1 MRHRILQYCTND
13 FLHGSDYFEEVT
25 TDIDYALFQRL
36 PIKNEL
42 SGPNIKEIHL
52 ERSISNMRESLY
64 VGIARFH
71 GKSKFDSCVSFNLP
85 SKDIVRETKNKF
97 QGSKALC
104 TGIDK
109 IVFCSIL
116 PCYPDGQD
124 GGTIVGKDTLDDVEF
139 ILNKLK
145 YTKCIIAGDFHHAPG
160 MFNKLETL
168 IESYGF
174 KSYLDNYDTFI
185 KPDNGDKF
193 NLDRMISNI
202 PNLEVSNIKVH
213 QPKNPKTHLAISYDI
228 GYEL

>member
-13 FLHGSDYFEEVT
+13 FLHGSDYFDEVT
-25 TDIDYALFQRL
+25 TDVDYALFQRL
-36 PIKNEL
+36 PIANEL

-52 ERSISNMRESLY
+52 ERSISNMRDYLY
-64 VGIARFH
+64 VGVARFH

-85 SKDIVRETKNKF
+85 SKDIVRATNNKF
-97 QGSKALC
+97 QGSKELC

-109 IVFCSIL
+109 VVFCSIL
-116 PCYPDGQD
+116 PCYPNGQD

-160 MFNKLETL
+160 MFNKLEKL

-185 KPDNGDKF
+185 KPENGDKF

-213 QPKNPKTHLAISYDI
+213 QPSHPKTHLAISYDI
-228 GYEL
+228 DFDI

>member
-1 MRHRILQYCTND
+1 MRHRILQFCTND
-13 FLHGSDYFEEVT
+13 WLHGSDYFNEIT

-52 ERSISNMRESLY
+52 ERSIANMRESLY
-64 VGIARFH
+64 VGIARFQ
-71 GKSKFDSCVSFNLP
+71 GKSKFESCVSFNLP
-85 SKDIVRETKNKF
+85 SRDIVRETKNKF

-109 IVFCSIL
+109 IVFCTIL
-116 PCYPDGQD
+116 PCYPNGQD
-124 GGTIVGKDTLDDVEF
+124 GGTIRGKDTLEDVEF

-145 YTKCIIAGDFHHAPG
+145 YTKCIIAGDFHHVPG
-160 MFNKLETL
+160 DFRPLEDL

-174 KSYLDNYDTFI
+174 TSYLDNHNTFFKVTKI
-185 KPDNGDKF
+185 QM

-202 PNLEVSNIKVH
+202 PNLMVNNIEVHK
-213 QPKNPKTHLAISYDI
+213 PFNPQNHVAISYDI
-228 GYEL
+228 KYDI